1 MPSSALGRL
10 GTGIPEAIFGRVD
23 RAGHTDFGRQVG
35 AAVTGQGVYCW
46 GENATQAREE
56 PGSPLGHLRVIGD
69 GRWQGD
75 LILGGS
81 KGAW

>member
-1 MPSSALGRL
+1 MVWWQLYSSSRRHCSNGSIQIEPAVRL
-10 GTGIPEAIFGRVD
+10 L
-23 RAGHTDFGRQVG
+23 G
-35 AAVTGQGVYCW
+35 AAITGRGVYCW
-46 GENATQAREE
+46 GEDATQAREE
-56 PGSPLGHLRVIGD
+56 PGSPLGHLWVIGD